1 MLGTSIGNYQ
11 IQRLIGEGGMGKVY
25 LAIHPGIGRQA
36 AVKVLASTEAAAPD
50 VVSRFVTEARASNAI
65 RHPNIV
71 DVYDCGVLPDG
82 RPYIVMEYLDGQS
95 LDQVLKTGPFVLTEV
110 LDWACQI
117 AEALAMAHQNQI
129 VHRDLKPENVFLIPD
144 PRRPDG
150 KQIKILDFGIAKLQH
165 ANSMHHTRTGSLL
178 GTPLYMS
185 PEQCMGAKDIDARSD
200 IYAFGVM
207 LYEMTCGRRPFDSE
221 AVYAVINMQI
231 NEQPIRPR
239 HWNPTMPPSLE
250 AIILRALAK
259 RPADR
264 HARMDD
270 VLGQLRFVI
279 DGLRA
284 NPAHPEIVTPSPDPP
299 SDPSASAT
307 LSVAPVAKSQVAEPP
322 RSKSRWLVLAGV
334 TCALGAGVLA
344 LSWRNSQ
351 PKTSTAPAQVS
362 AQLAPVVVPPA
373 PVITSVEIWL
383 ESTPPGAQV
392 SVGDV
397 VVGTTPVMYKA
408 ALRDE
413 PLEFVFQADGYEPER
428 IKALPSAGLKLRAR
442 LETTPVAS
450 EPAAEATPKSA
461 PARRPKLGKPGKH
474 VLPDDIKSER

>member
-1 MLGTSIGNYQ
+1 
-11 IQRLIGEGGMGKVY
+11 MGKVY
-25 LAIHPGIGRQA
+25 LAVHPGIGRQA

-82 RPYIVMEYLDGQS
+82 RPYIVMEYLDGES
-95 LDQVLKTGPFVLTEV
+95 LDQVLKTGPFALTEV

-144 PRRPDG
+144 PRCPDG
-150 KQIKILDFGIAKLQH
+150 KQVKILDFGIAKLQH
-165 ANSMHHTRTGSLL
+165 SNSMHHTRTGSLL

-185 PEQCMGAKDIDARSD
+185 PEQCMGAKDVDARSD

-207 LYEMTCGRRPFDSE
+207 LYEMTCGRRPFDAE

-231 NEQPIRPR
+231 NQEPVPPR

-250 AIILRALAK
+250 AIILRMLAK

-270 VLGQLRFVI
+270 VLGQLRFVLE
-279 DGLRA
+279 GLRS
-284 NPAHPEIVTPSPDPP
+284 NPAHPQIVTPSPDPP
-299 SDPSASAT
+299 MELSASAT

-322 RSKSRWLVLAGV
+322 RSKMRWLMLAGAG
-334 TCALGAGVLA
+334 CALGAGALL
-344 LSWRNSQ
+344 LSWRSGQ
-351 PKTSTAPAQVS
+351 TKAPAEVPPP
-362 AQLAPVVVPPA
+362 AAVRPAPVAPVPPA
-373 PVITSVEIWL
+373 PVVTSVEISL

-397 VVGTTPVMYKA
+397 VVGTTPVMYRA

-413 PLEFVFQADGYEPER
+413 PLEFVFQSDGYEAER

-442 LETTPVAS
+442 LEPTV
-450 EPAAEATPKSA
+450 AAEPPAKSRH
-461 PARRPKLGKPGKH
+461 PRRSKPGKRAA
-474 VLPDDIKSER
+474 LPDDIKSER